1 MLTVAIAYA
10 IGINTM
16 TEGHDADPP
25 RRNANEMK
33 PLPLFLLSVALSG
46 ALAATTADGRVPD
59 LVLANGRVIDPAS
72 GTDAIR
78 HVAITEGRIVAIS
91 AQPIDGRR
99 IVDVRGLV
107 VAPGFIDLH
116 AHGQNRYSSRLQALD
131 GVTTALEFE
140 FGVFPVAPWYAA
152 REGKAYINYGAS
164 VGHIAARVSVMHGIT
179 AGAGE
184 SADPTGDTVATG
196 GAAALDAG
204 GAPARPARWADD
216 VTSDAELQM
225 LQQRLQQGLDEGA
238 LGIGFGL
245 AYTPAAG
252 REEIWRAFGVAA
264 RNGVL
269 THVHLRS
276 SGNVEPAGTL
286 GALQEVLA
294 NAASTGAALHVAHV
308 ATTARRQLPV
318 VLEIIDRARQHGVD
332 VSTEVYPWEAA
343 QTGLASAIFDEGW
356 QQRTGATY
364 GDLEWAA
371 TGERLTEETFK
382 RYRAQRPSGSVIA
395 HIIPSAIVELGLAH
409 PGVMVVSD
417 GPSYVIGRGHPRGAG
432 SFARTLGRYVRER
445 AVLSLADALA
455 KMTILPARRL
465 EPSVPQMARKG
476 RLQPGADADIT
487 VFDPRTVGERATYR
501 NPVEPSTGIVHVLV
515 GGTFIVR
522 DSTFVADVFPGQ
534 AVRRTPQE
542 QP

>member
-1 MLTVAIAYA
+1 
-10 IGINTM
+10 M
-16 TEGHDADPP
+16 TGRLEDVPP
-25 RRNANEMK
+25 RRDATKMK
-33 PLPLFLLSVALSG
+33 LLPLVLLAAALG
-46 ALAATTADGRVPD
+46 AALAAPPLAGQVPD

-72 GTDAIR
+72 GTDAIG
-78 HVAITEGRIVAIS
+78 HVGIVDGRIAVIS

-99 IVDVRGLV
+99 IVDVSGLV

-116 AHGQNRYSSRLQALD
+116 AHGQNRFSSRLQALD

-140 FGVFPVAPWYAA
+140 FGVFPVASWYAA

-164 VGHIAARVSVMHGIT
+164 VGHIAARISVMHGI
-179 AGAGE
+179 AASDGE
-184 SADPTGDTVATG
+184 VADPTGET
-196 GAAALDAG
+196 AASG

-216 VTSDAELQM
+216 VMTAAELGL

-252 REEIWRAFGVAA
+252 REEIWRAFEIAA
-264 RNGVL
+264 RNDVL

-276 SGNVEPAGTL
+276 SGGIEPRSTL

-294 NAASTGAALHVAHV
+294 NAASTGAALHVAHI

-318 VLEIIDRARQHGVD
+318 VLEIIDRAREQGVD

-382 RYRAQRPSGSVIA
+382 RYRAQQPPGSVIA
-395 HIIPSAIVELGLAH
+395 HIIPAEIVELGLTH

-417 GPSYVIGRGHPRGAG
+417 GPAYVIGRGHPRGAG
-432 SFARTLGRYVRER
+432 SFARTLGQYVRER
-445 AVLSLADALA
+445 KVLGLADALA

-465 EPSVPQMARKG
+465 EAAVPQMARKG

-522 DSTFVADVFPGQ
+522 DSTFVPDVFPGQ

>member
-1 MLTVAIAYA
+1 
-10 IGINTM
+10 
-16 TEGHDADPP
+16 
-25 RRNANEMK
+25 MK
-33 PLPLFLLSVALSG
+33 TKPWPLLLLAA
-46 ALAATTADGRVPD
+46 ALAAPSVGGELPD

-78 HVAITEGRIVAIS
+78 HVGITDGRIAVIS
-91 AQPIDGRR
+91 GQPIRGRR
-99 IVDVRGLV
+99 NVDVRGLV

-116 AHGQNRYSSRLQALD
+116 AHGQNRFSSRLQALD

-140 FGVFPVAPWYAA
+140 IGVFPVAPWYAA
-152 REGKAYINYGAS
+152 RQGKAYINYGAS
-164 VGHIAARVSVMHGIT
+164 VGHIAARVSVMHGSD
-179 AGAGE
+179 ASAGE
-184 SADPTGDTVATG
+184 AADPTADTVV
-196 GAAALDAG
+196 AG

-216 VTSDAELQM
+216 VMTTNELDL

-238 LGIGFGL
+238 LGVGFGL
-245 AYTPAAG
+245 AYTPAAS
-252 REEIWRAFGVAA
+252 REEVWRAFGVAA

-269 THVHLRS
+269 AHVHMRS
-276 SGNVEPAGTL
+276 SGSVEPGSTL

-371 TGERLTEETFK
+371 TGERLTEETFR
-382 RYRAQRPSGSVIA
+382 RYRAQQPPGSVIA
-395 HIIPSAIVELGLAH
+395 HIIPPEIVELGLAH

-417 GPSYVIGRGHPRGAG
+417 GPAYVVGRGHPRGAG

-445 AVLSLADALA
+445 KVLSLQDALA

-465 EPSVPQMARKG
+465 EPSIPQMARKG

-487 VFDPRTVGERATYR
+487 VFDPHTVGERATYR
-501 NPVEPSTGIVHVLV
+501 SPVEPSTGIVHVLV
-515 GGTFIVR
+515 GGTFVVR
-522 DSTFVADVFPGQ
+522 DSTFLADVFPGQ
-534 AVRRTPQE
+534 PVRRGTGEKP
-542 QP
+542 